1 MVTTYIIGA
10 FIMMSIVMGI
20 LFLRLSHDDENE
32 FILYWGIAWIFC
44 SIALICLLFAI
55 DREFIQLLSIK
66 KIFDMYSL
74 QCLLF
79 GIYRFSRIKIPDFWL
94 RFSIYL
100 TMWLGISVY
109 LNLDNL
115 STSLP
120 IALFDLI
127 MASFICYII
136 ISKWKENVDWMEKT
150 FYCICFMFWGFLKIY
165 IAIYETKNS
174 GVPNIFIGEILY
186 TNLLNVCVL
195 IIYLRNIK
203 HEKQKTEERFKII
216 VENAMDAIFYYT
228 FRPSAAFLYITPSIE
243 NITGYSPQV
252 FYKNP
257 KAILNI
263 TRKQDFDIL
272 NKIFVDD
279 PGKFSTTSEV
289 FQIEKKNNENIWV
302 EMHTSAIKEGG
313 EVIAVEGIIRDI
325 TEMKAVQDDLQTS
338 KRAKELMLSYISHEL
353 ITPITFTYKQM
364 EGTELAE
371 YIYQSIITELKE
383 SKIKYKIIIEQDLL
397 VDINVIVDPIRI
409 NQIITNL
416 VTNAIKYTRE
426 KNYITVKFTADKERQ
441 NVEISVIDRGQ
452 GIAKEDLP
460 HIFERFFKS
469 ENPETSALQ
478 GRGLGLALS
487 KEIVEA
493 HGGTIK
499 ARSKYGKGSIFIVT
513 IPIYFEEEEDN
524 KNGR

>member
-150 FYCICFMFWGFLKIY
+150 F
-165 IAIYETKNS
+165 
-174 GVPNIFIGEILY
+174 
-186 TNLLNVCVL
+186 
-195 IIYLRNIK
+195 
-203 HEKQKTEERFKII
+203 
-216 VENAMDAIFYYT
+216 
-228 FRPSAAFLYITPSIE
+228 
-243 NITGYSPQV
+243 
-252 FYKNP
+252 
-257 KAILNI
+257 
-263 TRKQDFDIL
+263 
-272 NKIFVDD
+272 
-279 PGKFSTTSEV
+279 
-289 FQIEKKNNENIWV
+289 
-302 EMHTSAIKEGG
+302 
-313 EVIAVEGIIRDI
+313 
-325 TEMKAVQDDLQTS
+325 
-338 KRAKELMLSYISHEL
+338 
-353 ITPITFTYKQM
+353 
-364 EGTELAE
+364 
-371 YIYQSIITELKE
+371 
-383 SKIKYKIIIEQDLL
+383 
-397 VDINVIVDPIRI
+397 
-409 NQIITNL
+409 
-416 VTNAIKYTRE
+416 
-426 KNYITVKFTADKERQ
+426 
-441 NVEISVIDRGQ
+441 
-452 GIAKEDLP
+452 
-460 HIFERFFKS
+460 
-469 ENPETSALQ
+469 
-478 GRGLGLALS
+478 
-487 KEIVEA
+487 
-493 HGGTIK
+493 
-499 ARSKYGKGSIFIVT
+499 
-513 IPIYFEEEEDN
+513 
-524 KNGR
+524 